1 MFSKSTQ
8 KTGWYDG
15 NLYMHDFHATRQ
27 TKEISDRSFW
37 KIIEIMKHVETEKS
51 FIYGISISILKN
63 CLQQISDNHYVIL
76 RRSLKV
82 EIQN

>member
-8 KTGWYDG
+8 KTDWYDG
-15 NLYMHDFHATRQ
+15 NLYMHDFHATRK

-51 FIYGISISILKN
+51 FIYGI
-63 CLQQISDNHYVIL
+63 
-76 RRSLKV
+76 
-82 EIQN
+82 